1 MHIVDR
7 RLNPGGKSLE
17 NRQRFLR
24 RAKVQVQRAVRDA
37 VRDRGIRDIDAGD
50 LHTCAVTTTNQAPSV
65 PQQALAPA
73 VDIAETDSG
82 ITLLAD
88 MPGVSKDRLTI
99 QVEGDNLTI
108 EGRAQID
115 VPDSIEL
122 LHSEVRTPY
131 FRRSFGLPT
140 VRKSYQKASLL
151 GSGGGCSL
159 LTPVHLHRGQ
169 DDGLRCHR

>member
-1 MHIVDR
+1 MSD
-7 RLNPGGKSLE
+7 NTS
-17 NRQRFLR
+17 
-24 RAKVQVQRAVRDA
+24 
-37 VRDRGIRDIDAGD
+37 
-50 LHTCAVTTTNQAPSV
+50 VTKTHQAPSV

-131 FRRSFGLPT
+131 FRRSFVLSRDLDSSKIEATLRNGVLNMHIP
-140 VRKSYQKASLL
+140 KSEQARPRRVEVKVA
-151 GSGGGCSL
+151 
-159 LTPVHLHRGQ
+159 
-169 DDGLRCHR
+169 